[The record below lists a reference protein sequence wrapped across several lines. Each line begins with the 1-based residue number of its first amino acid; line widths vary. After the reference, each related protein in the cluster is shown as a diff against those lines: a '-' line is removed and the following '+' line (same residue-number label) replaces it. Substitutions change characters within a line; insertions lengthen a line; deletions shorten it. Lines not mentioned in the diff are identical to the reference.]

1 MGTLL
6 HPTVKTPAS
15 LDELSAILERQRIA
29 ISPMALRLLFAQLCA
44 EHGVSDFTVQSVWCF
59 NLGNKRPL
67 ASEPYCLLASAWE
80 NAPPEKVPAGST
92 ILAPSPRWS
101 TPEGMVAYLPPVS
114 QNRFRAYD
122 SMEEGLLGLLQFYEK
137 PRWRAAQQALLVG
150 DSGGFVRELKKQ
162 GYFSADERKYL
173 AALTPHLA
181 RFDRW
186 EAQKPDLPAAEPAE
200 EVAGVAWY
208 QTLLERQL
216 TAVGPTERPVE
227 VKSTQ
232 ELLRDI
238 WALKVEEAPPSGGGT
253 PST

>member
-1 MGTLL
+1 MGTLF
-6 HPTVKTPAS
+6 HPTVKTPVS
-15 LDELSAILERQRIA
+15 LDELTALLEHQRIA
-29 ISPMALRLLFAQLCA
+29 MSPMALRLLFAQLCA
-44 EHGVSDFTVQSVWCF
+44 EHGVQNYTVQNVWCY
-59 NLGNKRPL
+59 NLGNKRPM

-80 NAPPEKVPAGST
+80 NAKPKDVPPGST
-92 ILAPSPRWS
+92 LLAPSPRWS
-101 TPEGMVAYLPPVS
+101 TPEGMVAYLPPVA

-150 DSGGFVRELKKQ
+150 DSAGFVRELKKQ
-162 GYFSADERKYL
+162 GYFSAAESKYL

-186 EAQKPDLPAAEPAE
+186 EAQKPDLPPAEPSE
-200 EVAGVAWY
+200 EVAGTAWY

-227 VKSTQ
+227 FRTT
-232 ELLRDI
+232 EDLLKDI
-238 WALKVEEAPPSGGGT
+238 WALKTEEAPPPKDDT
-253 PST
+253 PRS